1 MSEVGDYQYVARTE
15 ANGLLDNMSLNST
28 VQAEPEIEVT
38 ENVQHTQ
45 LNDFYKD
52 TIDQAIWDIIEA
64 EDSDGECNAFTTADD
79 VPE

>member
-1 MSEVGDYQYVARTE
+1 MARTKDD
-15 ANGLLDNMSLNST
+15 GLLDDMSVNST
-28 VQAEPEIEVT
+28 VQAQLEIEVT

-64 EDSDGECNAFTTADD
+64 DNSDGECNAFTAD
-79 VPE
+79 VSE